1 VDKAQLLGCFGAM
14 YYVGKNG
21 QQTGPFTL
29 EQVQAKYA
37 SGEISPTD
45 LMWKEG
51 TADWKAASEFSEL
64 AAPAPSSFPA
74 PGPSFGQPASTPV
87 STTVLPP
94 SSSIPG
100 AMNTGYPIPGPV
112 GPRQNPMA
120 ITGMVLGIVSIL
132 TVCCCYGF
140 PFNVAGIVF
149 SIIGLTQINKDPI
162 NQLGKPLALTGLILS
177 ILSIVLVVA
186 LLAFGFTANAM
197 NWDEFQR
204 DLKKAQEEAGAR

>member
-1 VDKAQLLGCFGAM
+1 M

-51 TADWKAASEFSEL
+51 TADWKAASAFSEL
-64 AAPAPSSFPA
+64 AAPAPA
-74 PGPSFGQPASTPV
+74 PSPTYGGPSSPPV
-87 STTVLPP
+87 SLSKASDPSPTVLPP

-100 AMNTGYPIPGPV
+100 AANQGYPPSGPV

-120 ITGMVLGIVSIL
+120 ITGLVLGIVSIVM
-132 TVCCCYGF
+132 VCCCYGI
-140 PFNVAGIVF
+140 PFNIAGIVF
-149 SIIGLTQINKDPI
+149 SVIGMNQIKKDPV
-162 NQLGKPLALTGLILS
+162 NQLGRPLALTGLILS
-177 ILSIVLVVA
+177 IISIVLGLI
-186 LLAFGFTANAM
+186 LLVFGVTANMM
-197 NWDEFQR
+197 NWEEIQR
-204 DLKKAQEEAGAR
+204 EINKAQQSG